1 MRKNWKHLTD
11 RKKGVVKRKGKGGE
25 ALTGVIRN
33 VDWHFSPI
41 CDKVFTFNALLI
53 S

>member
-1 MRKNWKHLTD
+1 M
-11 RKKGVVKRKGKGGE
+11 GKRMGKRMGKSGE

-41 CDKVFTFNALLI
+41 CDKVFYV
-53 S
+53 

>member
-1 MRKNWKHLTD
+1 MRK
-11 RKKGVVKRKGKGGE
+11 RREASYRQEKRSCKEEGE
-25 ALTGVIRN
+25 RRGSIARVIRN
-33 VDWHFSPI
+33 DDWRFSPI

>member
-1 MRKNWKHLTD
+1 MRK
-11 RKKGVVKRKGKGGE
+11 RREASYRQEKGVVKRKGKGGE

-33 VDWHFSPI
+33 VDWHFSSI

>member
-1 MRKNWKHLTD
+1 MEKSE
-11 RKKGVVKRKGKGGE
+11 E

-41 CDKVFTFNALLI
+41 CDKVLYV
-53 S
+53 

>member
-1 MRKNWKHLTD
+1 M
-11 RKKGVVKRKGKGGE
+11 GKSGE
-25 ALTGVIRN
+25 ALTGVIQN

>member
-1 MRKNWKHLTD
+1 M
-11 RKKGVVKRKGKGGE
+11 GKSGE

-41 CDKVFTFNALLI
+41 CDKVFYV
-53 S
+53 